1 MAFGGTFQQ
10 GLSGLSAAQRGLEVI
25 ANNVSNA
32 NVVGFKSSQAQ
43 FSDVFARAF
52 SGGAG
57 NNNVGLGT
65 QLSGVQQSFK
75 QGNLSVTGNPLDLG
89 INGEGFFKMD
99 SINGEKI
106 YTRNGQFKLDSS
118 GNVVNNRGDFLLG
131 FPVDQAT
138 LRPTDNPARIQIPQ
152 AAIPPSSTK
161 ATSLELNLDARK
173 TVITDPFDPANLATY
188 NNSTSMT
195 VYDQLGNSHVFSV
208 YFRKTDAATNTWET
222 QATLDGTAIDM
233 KDDKGTA
240 VSNSIK
246 FNADGT
252 LDTTASNGK
261 FQIDLTKYVSS
272 PNGGEFSTEAPP
284 LAANTF
290 TFYMSKITQFGSAF
304 SVQNLSQDGYE
315 SSPYSG
321 FDIADNGTLKVNYA
335 NGQSKEV
342 AKIGLFKF
350 KNPEGLQPLGSNGW
364 LATDAAGPEL
374 VSLSDETSFGVI
386 QSGALEEANVDLT
399 AELVAMISA
408 QRVYQANSQSIKTQD
423 SLLQTISNLR

>member
-10 GLSGLSAAQRGLEVI
+10 GLSGLNAAQRGLEVI

-32 NVVGFKSSQAQ
+32 NVIGFKSSQAQ

-106 YTRNGQFKLDSS
+106 YTRNGQFRLDDS
-118 GNVVNNRGDFLLG
+118 GNVVNGRGDFLLG
-131 FPVDQAT
+131 FPVDEAT
-138 LRPTDNPARIQIPQ
+138 NRPLDNPARITIPQ
-152 AAIPPSSTK
+152 ASIAPSPTK
-161 ATSLELNLDARK
+161 ATTLELNLDARK
-173 TVITDPFDPANLATY
+173 DVITAPFDPADLSTF

-195 VYDQLGNSHVFSV
+195 VYDQLGQSHVFSV
-208 YFRKTDAATNTWET
+208 YFRKTDAATNTWEVES
-222 QATLDGTAIDM
+222 TLDGEVVALNDSAGAAAKT
-233 KDDKGTA
+233 
-240 VSNSIK
+240 VQ
-246 FNADGT
+246 FNQDGT
-252 LDTTASNGK
+252 LNSTATDGK
-261 FQIDLTKYVSS
+261 FQIDLSAYVAS
-272 PNGGEFSTEAPP
+272 PDGAEFSTAAPP
-284 LAANTF
+284 LPANTF
-290 TFYMSKITQFGSAF
+290 TFDMSNVTQFGSAF
-304 SVQNLSQDGYE
+304 AVQNLEQDGYE

-321 FDIADNGTLKVNYA
+321 FDIGPDGTLSVNYA
-335 NGQSKEV
+335 NGQSKDI

-374 VSLSDETSFGVI
+374 VSLSDETAFGVI

-408 QRVYQANSQSIKTQD
+408 QRIYQANSQSIKTQD